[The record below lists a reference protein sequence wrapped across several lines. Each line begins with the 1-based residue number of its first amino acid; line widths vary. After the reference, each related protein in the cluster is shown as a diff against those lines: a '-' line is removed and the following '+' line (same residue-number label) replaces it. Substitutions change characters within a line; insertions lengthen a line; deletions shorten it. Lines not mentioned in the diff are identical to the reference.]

1 MKMNFK
7 EQANLVCI
15 LRITKFMKMFVI
27 TKDSNSKKSVKLSD
41 FIKIRKI
48 KIDLDKSLKES
59 R

>member
-27 TKDSNSKKSVKLSD
+27 TKDSNSKNQ
-41 FIKIRKI
+41 
-48 KIDLDKSLKES
+48 
-59 R
+59 